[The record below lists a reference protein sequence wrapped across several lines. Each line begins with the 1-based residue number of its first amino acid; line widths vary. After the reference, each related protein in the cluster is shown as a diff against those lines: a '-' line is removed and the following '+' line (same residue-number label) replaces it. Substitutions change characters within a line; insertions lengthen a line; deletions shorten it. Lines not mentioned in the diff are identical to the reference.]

1 MALLANRRGPLS
13 RRGSHEEH
21 DQIGSNSSTPPGA
34 HTPRPDLVDKRLPSL
49 INSYFG
55 QVRASFLR
63 PNSTS
68 CPSKPIIPS
77 TSTSTNTNTST
88 STQEMNVRPQ
98 EKGGLPTAPASPTDG
113 DAEGQDLPL
122 PTPLERRVTS
132 TQSLSSQPE
141 SSLPYPTPPTSSSSS
156 MHRNSKGELTGDLG
170 SPARTT
176 ISQDGK
182 AEVDSSPQ
190 GLRRHTFAAASPLS
204 SVVAANAPANHFS
217 NPTSDIS
224 SKSFS
229 SLLAVQLSHS
239 RRPSTSLSNRESGG
253 LTRGTSVPS
262 SKQSTPAQT
271 PPQTPRSRSHEG
283 NASGA
288 ATPSGKSGN
297 ANGATIGPVLGK
309 LSVAISEGRGLR
321 SSVDPYVVC
330 QFQCAEYISE
340 GPTNGESD
348 MQRDDGGL
356 ALPNVGAGGIPIQR
370 TNSDRGGQSQ
380 AIPMR
385 SRQSSR
391 AGRDIS
397 SSWTEVTDP
406 KWGHKAVL

>member
-1 MALLANRRGPLS
+1 MLANHRNTFN

-63 PNSTS
+63 PKSTS
-68 CPSKPIIPS
+68 CPREPIPPS
-77 TSTSTNTNTST
+77 TCTNTST

-113 DAEGQDLPL
+113 GAEGQDLPL
-122 PTPLERRVTS
+122 PTPLERNVPS
-132 TQSLSSQPE
+132 TQSQASQPE
-141 SSLPYPTPPTSSSSS
+141 SSFPYPTPPTSSSSS
-156 MHRNSKGELTGDLG
+156 IHRNSKGELTGDSGLAAAHKVSRVNKVG
-170 SPARTT
+170 A
-176 ISQDGK
+176 
-182 AEVDSSPQ
+182 DSSPH
-190 GLRRHTFAAASPLS
+190 GVRRHTFAAASPLS
-204 SVVAANAPANHFS
+204 TVVVAPAAAAHFS
-217 NPTSDIS
+217 NPTSDLPS
-224 SKSFS
+224 SKSYS
-229 SLLAVQLSHS
+229 SLLNAHLSNS
-239 RRPSTSLSNRESGG
+239 RHPSTSFSNRESSG
-253 LTRGTSVPS
+253 LTKGTSVPS
-262 SKQSTPAQT
+262 SEQSTPAQT

-288 ATPSGKSGN
+288 ATPLGKSGN

-348 MQRDDGGL
+348 MSRDDGGL
-356 ALPNVGAGGIPIQR
+356 AMLKNGGGGIPIQR
-370 TNSDRGGQSQ
+370 TGSDRGGKSQ

-391 AGRDIS
+391 VGRDIS
-397 SSWTEVTDP
+397 GSWTEVTDP